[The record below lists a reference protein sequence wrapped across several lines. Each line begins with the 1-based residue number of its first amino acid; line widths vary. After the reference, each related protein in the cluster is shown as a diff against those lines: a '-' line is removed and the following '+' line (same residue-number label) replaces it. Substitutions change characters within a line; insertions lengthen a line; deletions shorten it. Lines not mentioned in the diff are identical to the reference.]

1 MFMSELQFNLP
12 ESYNTAI
19 ENIDTYIIPDKTPK
33 ISAEELNTTLK
44 SSVEVFNN
52 VYTDINALAT
62 TVSGLQA
69 KDYLT
74 IKGSLES
81 VDKLPTTDNN
91 IGDLYFIN
99 TDEYIWSG
107 TEWVC
112 LGPLITVPAYTVRIT
127 IPSTASNGYTANSGW
142 TVFNISDAD
151 IEKLAAGEVTSVI
164 VDDQKNKITGVAP
177 VSFYQITNSSSFV
190 HNVISFSLP
199 CSSSTDPS
207 VIKLRG
213 YSIYTVYTSSTIL
226 KPVKIS
232 WKEVTI
238 A

>member
-1 MFMSELQFNLP
+1 MSELQFNLP

-44 SSVEVFNN
+44 SSVDVFKN
-52 VYTDINALAT
+52 VYTDINTLAT

-74 IKGSLES
+74 IKGSLQS
-81 VDKLPTTDNN
+81 VDDLPTTDNN

-112 LGPLITVPAYTVRIT
+112 LGPLITVPTYTVRII
-127 IPSTASNGYTANSGW
+127 IPASSYNGHQPSSGW
-142 TVFNISDAD
+142 TTFNISQTD
-151 IEKLAAGEVTSVI
+151 IDKFKAGEVTSVI

-177 VSFYQITNSSSFV
+177 ASFYQVTNSSSFV
-190 HNVISFSLP
+190 HDVISFSLP

-207 VIKLRG
+207 VIKLRS
-213 YSIYTVYTSSTIL
+213 YSIYTVYTTSTIS
-226 KPVKIS
+226 KPVKIV
-232 WKEVTI
+232 WKDTTL
-238 A
+238 

>member
-1 MFMSELQFNLP
+1 MSELQFNLP

-44 SSVEVFNN
+44 SSVDVFNN
-52 VYTDINALAT
+52 VYTDINKLAT

-74 IKGSLES
+74 IKGSLQS
-81 VDKLPTTDNN
+81 VDDLPTTDNN

-112 LGPLITVPAYTVRIT
+112 LGPLITVPSYTVRIT

-142 TVFNISDAD
+142 TLFNISDAD
-151 IEKLAAGEVTSVI
+151 IEKLKSGEVTSVI
-164 VDDQKNKITGVAP
+164 VDDQRNKIMGVAP
-177 VSFYQITNSSSFV
+177 ASFYQVTNSSGSFI
-190 HNVISFSLP
+190 HDTISFSLS
-199 CSSSTDPS
+199 CNTTTDPTKFM
-207 VIKLRG
+207 VRY
-213 YSIYTVYTSSTIL
+213 YSIYRVWNSTRE
-226 KPVKIS
+226 PVMIR
-232 WKEVTI
+232 WKEITI

>member
-19 ENIDTYIIPDKTPK
+19 ENIDTYIKPDKNPK

-44 SSVEVFNN
+44 SSVNVFNN
-52 VYTDINALAT
+52 VYADINNLAT

-127 IPSTASNGYTANSGW
+127 IPASSYSGHQPSSGW
-142 TVFNISDAD
+142 STFNISQTD
-151 IEKLAAGEVTSVI
+151 IEKFEAGEVTSVI
-164 VDDQKNKITGVAP
+164 VDDQKNKIIGVAP
-177 VSFYQITNSSSFV
+177 ASFYQVTNPTSFV

-199 CSSSTDPS
+199 CSASDNPAE
-207 VIKLRG
+207 IKLRS
-213 YSIYTVYTSSTIL
+213 YSIYTVYTTSTIS
-226 KPVKIS
+226 KPVKIT
-232 WKEVTI
+232 WKETTI
-238 A
+238 

>member
-1 MFMSELQFNLP
+1 MSESQFNLP

-44 SSVEVFNN
+44 SSVDVFKN

-74 IKGSLES
+74 IKGSLQS
-81 VDKLPTTDNN
+81 VDDLPTIDNN

-112 LGPLITVPAYTVRIT
+112 LGPLITVPAYTVRII
-127 IPSTASNGYTANSGW
+127 IPETARNDYQTTNGWGW
-142 TVFNISDAD
+142 FNISDVD
-151 IEKLAAGEVTSVI
+151 IEKLKSGEVTSVI

-177 VSFYQITNSSSFV
+177 ASFYQVTNSSSFV

-199 CSSSTDPS
+199 CSSSTNPAD
-207 VIKLRG
+207 IKIRS
-213 YSIYTVYTSSTIL
+213 YSIYTVYTLSTIS

-232 WKEVTI
+232 WKEITL
-238 A
+238 

>member
-1 MFMSELQFNLP
+1 MSELQFNLP

-44 SSVEVFNN
+44 SSVDVFNN
-52 VYTDINALAT
+52 VYTDINKLAT

-74 IKGSLES
+74 IKGSLQS
-81 VDKLPTTDNN
+81 VDDLPTTDNN

-112 LGPLITVPAYTVRIT
+112 LGPLITVPSYTVRIT

-142 TVFNISDAD
+142 TLFNISDAD
-151 IEKLAAGEVTSVI
+151 IEKLKSGEVTSVI
-164 VDDQKNKITGVAP
+164 VDDQRNKIRGVAP
-177 VSFYQITNSSSFV
+177 ASFYQVTNSSGSFI
-190 HNVISFSLP
+190 HDTISFSLS
-199 CSSSTDPS
+199 CNTTTDPTKFM
-207 VIKLRG
+207 VRY
-213 YSIYTVYTSSTIL
+213 YSIYRVWNSTRE
-226 KPVKIS
+226 PVMIR